1 MKLLLTL
8 ITSLALSFSV
18 YASGAKGAPEE
29 IKKPEGATAKVAPA
43 EKKVEMPKNIHRP
56 EKKDKKEAD
65 KKEADKNKKDT
76 GKKEEA
82 KK

>member
-65 KKEADKNKKDT
+65 KNKKDT

>member
-18 YASGAKGAPEE
+18 YASGAKGTAEE

-56 EKKDKKEAD
+56 EKKDKKEV
-65 KKEADKNKKDT
+65 DKNKKDT

>member
-18 YASGAKGAPEE
+18 YASDAKGAPEE
-29 IKKPEGATAKVAPA
+29 IKKPEGATTKVAPA

-56 EKKDKKEAD
+56 EKKDAKKED
-65 KKEADKNKKDT
+65 DKNKKDS
-76 GKKEEA
+76 KKEEA